1 MNTVVKASYSRRD
14 FKKRQCG
21 VALVEFALVALI
33 FFTIL
38 LGIMEFG
45 RWMFVLN
52 AANEAT
58 RLGARLATLCDK
70 DVSGTGSSV
79 IKTKM
84 KFFLPNASDAQIA
97 INYSP
102 AGCDAS
108 NCVTVEVK
116 LVNATFTPLIPMMGL
131 PLPVPAFTTSLPREL
146 MNSANN
152 CPCLPSPTPPSC
164 P

>member
-1 MNTVVKASYSRRD
+1 MSAPHIFMTPRWTC
-14 FKKRQCG
+14 KRHQCG
-21 VALVEFALVALI
+21 AALVEFAFVALI

-52 AANEAT
+52 SANEAT

-84 KFFLPNASDAQIA
+84 KLFLPNTSDPQIA

-102 AGCDAS
+102 AGCTAS

-116 LVNATFTPLIPMMGL
+116 LINATFTPLIPFMGL
-131 PLPVPAFTTSLPREL
+131 PLPIPSFATSLPREL
-146 MNSANN
+146 MNSASNPV
-152 CPCLPSPTPPSC
+152 CS
-164 P
+164 

>member
-1 MNTVVKASYSRRD
+1 MSTTFLSSYSNRESHRR
-14 FKKRQCG
+14 QTG
-21 VALVEFALVALI
+21 AALVEFAFVALI

-58 RLGARLATLCDK
+58 RWGARLATVCDLNAP
-70 DVSGTGSSV
+70 V

-84 KFFLPNASDAQIA
+84 KFMLPNVSNAQISVG
-97 INYSP
+97 YFP

-108 NCVTVEVK
+108 TCTSVEVK
-116 LVNATFTPLIPMMGL
+116 LINATFTPLIPFMGL
-131 PLPVPAFTTSLPREL
+131 PLPIPAFTTSLPREL
-146 MNSANN
+146 MNSTSNSV
-152 CPCLPSPTPPSC
+152 CS
-164 P
+164 